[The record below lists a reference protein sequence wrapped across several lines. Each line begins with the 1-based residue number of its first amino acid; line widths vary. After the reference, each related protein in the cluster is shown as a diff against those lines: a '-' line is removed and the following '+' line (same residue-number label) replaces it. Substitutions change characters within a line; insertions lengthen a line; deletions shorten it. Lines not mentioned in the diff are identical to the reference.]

1 LQLKFQNTMP
11 MIKLNFLTKLQ
22 EVLFDGLEN
31 NMCVCERERDHEVLF
46 YGCEINIHVCV
57 CGYK

>member
-1 LQLKFQNTMP
+1 